1 MRALYPTGVNSGFGV
16 VPTNPVVTTIV
27 SDNTT
32 TTTDTGSVTTDA
44 GSTTIT
50 TTGGTTVVVDTGNVV
65 TIGGTVVTGA
75 VVTGTPGTGTS
86 TVTTPG
92 GTTITI
98 IDTGGGT
105 VIVDTTITGHE
116 ETGTTVVNP
125 GDNLPV
131 TILRFKSPCSVEFP
145 DMNFPT
151 MSCVVQTNN
160 SNPPDANILVSYDG
174 LVHTQSV
181 EGIGHTIDIHS
192 TPYSETLGNTG
203 ELVFSLG
210 VDQVVVKFTY
220 EKSTMETIITLI
232 GCKYISKSFEVSTG
246 KTTVVMNTVI
256 GHVIRAIGILVST
269 SSSDNIV
276 ITTGETTPTV
286 IGLVND
292 VKLTATE
299 LTEALASIGISFE
312 PTSVLLTNKSS
323 ITDTLITV
331 GEPTDP
337 IINPN
342 DPPTP
347 VPTVAVNE
355 VKAPWT
361 MYFPVKVGE
370 FIFALNSFDSGT
382 ETTGAMQ
389 LVKFNATTL
398 AFISQV
404 RISKRRIHWLS
415 SYGGHIYSV
424 GVSDLATNP
433 TSNIQSFCKFDTDLN
448 LLESV
453 DLPYTGTPPFK
464 WAHTAEGLWTNNRNT
479 WVGKI
484 TYTLSSHY
492 ASEISTPSIY
502 SSVITDGSVLWYWGS
517 SNLARYNI
525 ADAKTVAMN
534 FTLLDGV
541 VVGDYIYGITPTNN
555 SIPKLNRWHK
565 YSGAIDVSFGYE
577 MKNEPFSNGYH
588 QVHTDGRY
596 VVFGAADIQVYDTVS
611 NSIVYTRPRNTY
623 HMSKAAHFMAP
634 GKLVIVVNDISYD
647 QRSVIAAYSLVVT
660 L

>member
-1 MRALYPTGVNSGFGV
+1 MRALYPTGVNSEFGV
-16 VPTNPVVTTIV
+16 LITNPVVTTIV
-27 SDNTT
+27 SDTAT

-44 GSTTIT
+44 GGTTII
-50 TTGGTTVVVDTGNVV
+50 TTGGTTVLVDTGNVV

-181 EGIGHTIDIHS
+181 EGIGHTLDIHS
-192 TPYSETLGNTG
+192 TPYSETLGTIG

-246 KTTVVMNTVI
+246 KTTVVMNTVV

-269 SSSDNIV
+269 SSSDNTV

-299 LTEALASIGISFE
+299 LSEALASIGISFE
-312 PTSVLLTNKSS
+312 PKSVLLTNKSS

-337 IINPN
+337 VITPT

-355 VKAPWT
+355 VKATWT
-361 MYFPVKVGE
+361 LYFPVKVGG

-389 LVKFNATTL
+389 LVKFDATTL
-398 AFISQV
+398 AYISQV
-404 RISKRRIHWLS
+404 RISNRRIHWLS
-415 SYGGHIYSV
+415 AYDGYIYSIGIPDV
-424 GVSDLATNP
+424 GTNP
-433 TSNIQSFCKFDTDLN
+433 TSNSMQFCKFDTNLN
-448 LLESV
+448 VVESTT
-453 DLPYTGTPPFK
+453 LPGFYSK
-464 WAHTAEGLWTNNRNT
+464 WAHPGDGTDTSVGTWNIIGDSPFRLTSVTERPINVPVGLVD
-479 WVGKI
+479 WV
-484 TYTLSSHY
+484 
-492 ASEISTPSIY
+492 A
-502 SSVITDGSVLWYWGS
+502 
-517 SNLARYNI
+517 
-525 ADAKTVAMN
+525 
-534 FTLLDGV
+534 
-541 VVGDYIYGITPTNN
+541 VGAYIYGVPVTHTSKITF
-555 SIPKLNRWHK
+555 NRWGK
-565 YSGAIDVSFGYE
+565 YSGAKDISFEYDMG
-577 MKNEPFSNGYH
+577 NESFSNRYH

-596 VVFGAADIQVYDTVS
+596 IVFGSDNIQVYDTLS